1 MCKIVKNMIQW
12 RKIVEN
18 NEKKKELSKMAA
30 LLEKSFTSQNTIPA
44 SELRKISQKKLK
56 EKVEEN
62 AVMGII
68 IKDEMALAMMEMKE
82 FENLIDY
89 VEELEQMLEEAKL
102 VNKYLKEML
111 ETPEEEFIEMPTN
124 MSVKEYKKWR
134 KEMNI

>member
-1 MCKIVKNMIQW
+1 
-12 RKIVEN
+12 
-18 NEKKKELSKMAA
+18 MAA

>member
-1 MCKIVKNMIQW
+1 MVF
-12 RKIVEN
+12 
-18 NEKKKELSKMAA
+18 
-30 LLEKSFTSQNTIPA
+30 LLEVLEFIFQDIWHFFGTAILLEIIFGGIRSLVIN
-44 SELRKISQKKLK
+44 KISQKKLK

-62 AVMGII
+62 VVMGII

-134 KEMNI
+134 KEMDI

>member
-1 MCKIVKNMIQW
+1 M
-12 RKIVEN
+12 EN
-18 NEKKKELSKMAA
+18 KKKKKESSKTAV

-134 KEMNI
+134 KEIGRASCRERV